1 MGNVRIASVPSGAK
15 VFKISDSGEREL
27 VGDTSS
33 DLFLTDVQVGE
44 VIYELILEGFR
55 PKRVEGKVT
64 KNETIALGGMLEFFQ
79 PPLNNKEWNNSLGIT
94 FFPSENGH
102 ISLTPI
108 DLQVFEDFIKDKEGN
123 IDYHEADIL
132 IKGDEAAEKYKTA
145 LVSEKIASSFF
156 EWLTV
161 IERKAGYL
169 SDKQYYAL
177 NKEIEHEKID
187 VKFGKDVFE
196 QRYPLFS
203 SVQSPGYAQLK
214 IESYPESA
222 LIYIKNELIGK
233 TDLSL
238 SDIKPEKLEIVF
250 RLKGYRDEKR
260 LIDLQ
265 PNIEHHVSVKM
276 RQSIGADMS
285 KKWKNSLGIPMIP
298 LREGVMMAAWET
310 RNKDYNVY
318 ATINDLENNQV
329 DSSVDI
335 SSHPKVNISV
345 NDVNR
350 FCNWLTDY
358 EREKGLISYSQIY
371 QLPKDEDWSLAAGLR
386 NEKGQSP
393 SDRDRL
399 VDGFFPWGDNWPP
412 KNGTT
417 NVADKSANS
426 WATTGKF
433 LNSYIDN
440 YPLTSPVGS
449 FPPNANGFYDLSGNV
464 WEWIDELYGGQSTFS
479 QWIVARGGSYESYK
493 KQSLLSSYRNVQIP
507 EKKGVVYGFR
517 LALYEVD

>member
-1 MGNVRIASVPSGAK
+1 MGNVRIASVPAGAK

-44 VIYELILEGFR
+44 VIYELVLEGFR

-79 PPLNNKEWNNSLGIT
+79 PPLNNKKWNNSLGIS

-102 ISLTPI
+102 ISLIPF
-108 DLQVFEDFIKDKEGN
+108 DLLVFEDFIKDKGGN

-132 IKGDEAAEKYKTA
+132 IKGDDVAEKYKTA

-156 EWLTV
+156 EWITV

-169 SDKQYYAL
+169 SNKQYYAL

-203 SVQSPGYAQLK
+203 TVQSPGYAQLK

-233 TDLSL
+233 TGLSL

-276 RQSIGADMS
+276 RQSIGVDMS

-310 RNKDYNVY
+310 RNKDFNC
-318 ATINDLENNQV
+318 L
-329 DSSVDI
+329 
-335 SSHPKVNISV
+335 
-345 NDVNR
+345 
-350 FCNWLTDY
+350 C
-358 EREKGLISYSQIY
+358 
-371 QLPKDEDWSLAAGLR
+371 
-386 NEKGQSP
+386 
-393 SDRDRL
+393 
-399 VDGFFPWGDNWPP
+399 
-412 KNGTT
+412 
-417 NVADKSANS
+417 
-426 WATTGKF
+426 
-433 LNSYIDN
+433 
-440 YPLTSPVGS
+440 
-449 FPPNANGFYDLSGNV
+449 FY
-464 WEWIDELYGGQSTFS
+464 
-479 QWIVARGGSYESYK
+479 
-493 KQSLLSSYRNVQIP
+493 
-507 EKKGVVYGFR
+507 
-517 LALYEVD
+517 